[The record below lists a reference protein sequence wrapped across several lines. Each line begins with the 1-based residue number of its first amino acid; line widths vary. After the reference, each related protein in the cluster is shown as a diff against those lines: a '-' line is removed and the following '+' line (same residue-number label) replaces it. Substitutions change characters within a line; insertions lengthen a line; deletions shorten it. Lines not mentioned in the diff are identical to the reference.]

1 MSIHAFSAILQ
12 TCAGCWEYRDKSVS
26 GSTGGSV
33 GFTWSHDSRTLPLQ
47 TPFTICYCQHP
58 ALSHPSLQLFL
69 DRQFQ
74 GSWTLCFYCPSP
86 TLADTLKTHWQRGWN
101 PSWLS
106 WIGTFLSCR
115 IVYGYLQEVLWSG
128 MFLLPGICPLLV
140 WRSVPLSLLLTDLL
154 WECFINHPWMI
165 LLWQSNFVAFN
176 KVVIGFWSEQC
187 EMRLLSLGVLGVTVL
202 GLCVSLCVYVT
213 CRRNVSRKVFC
224 YHVYSHTWWQRCGLC
239 PVLSWNL
246 GCSSVLHDFLSVMV
260 NLVNLMELRIN
271 IET

>member
-1 MSIHAFSAILQ
+1 MIPELCPCKLHSPSVTVNILLSVIPPCSSSLIDSSRAAGLYVSTVHPQPWLILSRLTDKEGGIPVDSLGLGHFWVAELSMVTFKRFFGVECFS
-12 TCAGCWEYRDKSVS
+12 RK
-26 GSTGGSV
+26 
-33 GFTWSHDSRTLPLQ
+33 
-47 TPFTICYCQHP
+47 
-58 ALSHPSLQLFL
+58 LSS
-69 DRQFQ
+69 
-74 GSWTLCFYCPSP
+74 
-86 TLADTLKTHWQRGWN
+86 A
-101 PSWLS
+101 
-106 WIGTFLSCR
+106 
-115 IVYGYLQEVLWSG
+115 
-128 MFLLPGICPLLV
+128 FLLPVICPLLV

-165 LLWQSNFVAFN
+165 LLWRSDFIAYN

-246 GCSSVLHDFLSVMV
+246 GCSSVLHYFLSVMV
-260 NLVNLMELRIN
+260 SLVNLMELRIN